1 MSREDRS
8 YRFDP
13 RRGCSTKFS
22 PGTRNFLVCARRPGD
37 NVEERRQDLPPHRA
51 SCECGGKRGKGEED
65 SYVYARPLVLPSQIH
80 EANIGRKNGVEEVK
94 EPATILL
101 LPRYR
106 STRFPPHSM
115 IPLVLFASISKRRD
129 HATCSWKENGIIP
142 FFDFEFLFEG
152 IRWKTLPS
160 GSEWSKIAVHG
171 GWIVT
176 LLLGWWVKRKTTVKE
191 VQRATRGGGILRQR
205 STTVGISVGKFTV
218 STLDSTH
225 IRAHKSETRASLA
238 VS

>member
-37 NVEERRQDLPPHRA
+37 NAEERRQDLPPHRA

-106 STRFPPHSM
+106 STRFPP
-115 IPLVLFASISKRRD
+115 PLDDTTRPVCLNFEETGSRD
-129 HATCSWKENGIIP
+129 VFVE
-142 FFDFEFLFEG
+142 
-152 IRWKTLPS
+152 
-160 GSEWSKIAVHG
+160 
-171 GWIVT
+171 
-176 LLLGWWVKRKTTVKE
+176 RKWDHPIF
-191 VQRATRGGGILRQR
+191 R
-205 STTVGISVGKFTV
+205 F
-218 STLDSTH
+218 
-225 IRAHKSETRASLA
+225 
-238 VS
+238 

>member
-37 NVEERRQDLPPHRA
+37 NAEERRQDLPPHRA

-160 GSEWSKIAVHG
+160 GSATSSRRSRCMVG
-171 GWIVT
+171 GSS
-176 LLLGWWVKRKTTVKE
+176 RYY
-191 VQRATRGGGILRQR
+191 
-205 STTVGISVGKFTV
+205 
-218 STLDSTH
+218 
-225 IRAHKSETRASLA
+225 
-238 VS
+238 